1 MRRRI
6 LDKCKIVEILLTDT
20 KHFEGVSFAFAGM
33 AITTLERCS
42 DAEARRSHTM
52 RLVDYIREPAD
63 FAAPGARLT
72 ELRQEEYEAP
82 PETPFFVGVPRDV
95 LEAAQRSERVRD
107 VARGRQGLITADDKR
122 FLASLDDP
130 RVTSAG
136 IAASVSEQER
146 REGIAPSKPYWIPFA
161 KGEGFGEFWK
171 PPTVVIDW
179 SRDSVA
185 ELARRDEL
193 PPRPSRKPRFQN
205 REYYFRPGITYSVVS
220 SGRLSFRRM
229 PDGWIFSD
237 KGSAIFVEDESQS
250 ESFLLG
256 YLNSALATYFMKRL
270 VNTTATAHLG
280 YVEKLPYRRPDAAT
294 EAAVVERVDRIVA
307 ALQAD
312 PSADV
317 ASERAAIDEAI
328 FDLYE
333 LRPASRQ
340 LVLSFYGSVG
350 RVQQPD
356 QAASE

>member
-1 MRRRI
+1 M
-6 LDKCKIVEILLTDT
+6 
-20 KHFEGVSFAFAGM
+20 
-33 AITTLERCS
+33 
-42 DAEARRSHTM
+42 
-52 RLVDYIREPAD
+52 
-63 FAAPGARLT
+63 
-72 ELRQEEYEAP
+72 
-82 PETPFFVGVPRDV
+82 
-95 LEAAQRSERVRD
+95 
-107 VARGRQGLITADDKR
+107 
-122 FLASLDDP
+122 
-130 RVTSAG
+130 
-136 IAASVSEQER
+136 SEQER

-193 PPRPSRKPRFQN
+193 PPRTSRKPRSQI
-205 REYYFRPGITYSVVS
+205 RECYFRPGITYSVVS
-220 SGRLSFRRM
+220 SGGLSFRRM

-256 YLNSALATYFMKRL
+256 
-270 VNTTATAHLG
+270 
-280 YVEKLPYRRPDAAT
+280 AAT